1 MSLYFPVTFTA
12 IYLGVI
18 IICNKDVLAND
29 VIRGFYFMKQK
40 KNGFFIT
47 ILLLLI
53 SLAFIVTVSVVFNNI
68 KTNLEREIISSLS
81 EEAEE
86 NAALIEK
93 EIDAKFG
100 VLQSFANELSST
112 GDEIEEIRD
121 MKSFVEVYNFRRMG
135 FVDLNGI
142 AKTTDGFEK
151 DLSFREF
158 YQVGLKG
165 ESFITE
171 SLQETIGDSTEDMIN
186 ILSVPVYDN
195 KGEIK
200 GVLFATYLTEKFH
213 EVIFSDSFQ
222 GEGYTYI
229 VAGDGD
235 VISSYGDG
243 MQKEYDNIFIYTGD
257 AAQYD
262 DAIQEKVEND
272 MREKISRVGIGV
284 NEDNDKYFYCYKPL
298 EIESADMNWYIF
310 SIEPKSVLDERMHP
324 IMRDIQFLTV
334 ILICILVMA
343 NIVFLFYN
351 LRRRQELFRL
361 AYKDSITGGDN
372 FSNFKEKAKKYEN
385 TEGYVIALDI
395 SEFKLVNNVC
405 GNASG
410 DEVLKVIWDVIL
422 ANCNDNEQ
430 AARVNADRFV
440 IFWIESSKKTV
451 TYRIEKL
458 INEIEGISEQLSV
471 PRLYPVIGIRA
482 VEKLDDADKRY
493 GEALRA
499 KALVKNRRDRHY
511 AFYDEIDYDTIVENK
526 KLENGFE
533 KALADK
539 KFEVWYQP
547 KFNSHTGKIV
557 GSEALIRWR
566 ADDGSLISPGRFI
579 PLFEKNGNI
588 IRLDEYVF
596 REVCRQQKEWQK
608 EGIQILPVSVN
619 ISRFSLYY
627 SNVVEK
633 YERIINYYDVDHKY
647 VQIEITESAII
658 ENTVIVELI
667 QKFHD
672 AGFDILLDDFGSGYS
687 SLASLNQMPF
697 DTIKLDKSLV
707 DYVGNENGEKLLKF
721 IVQLVQ
727 SLGMKITAEGVEYKE
742 QLDFLEN
749 LNCDDIQ
756 GFYFSKPLM
765 LADFSAKLT
774 ENN

>member
-1 MSLYFPVTFTA
+1 
-12 IYLGVI
+12 
-18 IICNKDVLAND
+18 
-29 VIRGFYFMKQK
+29 MKQK

-171 SLQETIGDSTEDMIN
+171 SLPETIGDYTEDMIN

-343 NIVFLFYN
+343 NIIFLYYN
-351 LRRRQELFRL
+351 VRRRQELFRL

-405 GNASG
+405 GNARG
-410 DEVLKVIWDVIL
+410 DEVLKVIWDVIM

-493 GEALRA
+493 GDALRA

-526 KLENGFE
+526 NLENGFE

-742 QLDFLEN
+742 
-749 LNCDDIQ
+749 
-756 GFYFSKPLM
+756 
-765 LADFSAKLT
+765 
-774 ENN
+774 

>member
-1 MSLYFPVTFTA
+1 
-12 IYLGVI
+12 
-18 IICNKDVLAND
+18 
-29 VIRGFYFMKQK
+29 MKQK

-112 GDEIEEIRD
+112 GDEIAEIRD
-121 MKSFVEVYNFRRMG
+121 MQSFVEVYNFRRMG

-284 NEDNDKYFYCYKPL
+284 NEDSDKYFYCYKPL

-343 NIVFLFYN
+343 NIIFLFYN
-351 LRRRQELFRL
+351 VRRRQELFRL

-410 DEVLKVIWDVIL
+410 DEVLKVIWDVIM

-440 IFWIESSKKTV
+440 IFWIERSKKTV

-526 KLENGFE
+526 NMENGFE

>member
-1 MSLYFPVTFTA
+1 
-12 IYLGVI
+12 
-18 IICNKDVLAND
+18 
-29 VIRGFYFMKQK
+29 MKQK

-47 ILLLLI
+47 IMLLLI

-68 KTNLEREIISSLS
+68 KTNLESEIISSLS

-86 NAALIEK
+86 NAALIKK

-112 GDEIEEIRD
+112 GDEIAEIRD
-121 MKSFVEVYNFRRMG
+121 MQSFVEVYNFRRMG

-171 SLQETIGDSTEDMIN
+171 SLQDTVGDYTEDMIN
-186 ILSVPVYDN
+186 ILSVPVYDD

-272 MREKISRVGIGV
+272 MREKLSRVGIGV

-343 NIVFLFYN
+343 NIIFLYYN
-351 LRRRQELFRL
+351 VRRRQELFRL

-372 FSNFKEKAKKYEN
+372 FSNFKEKVKKYEN

-405 GNASG
+405 GNARG
-410 DEVLKVIWDVIL
+410 DEVLKAIWDVIM

-440 IFWIESSKKTV
+440 IFWIERSKKTV

-499 KALVKNRRDRHY
+499 KVLVKNRRDRHY

>member
-1 MSLYFPVTFTA
+1 
-12 IYLGVI
+12 
-18 IICNKDVLAND
+18 
-29 VIRGFYFMKQK
+29 MKQK

-647 VQIEITESAII
+647 IQIEITESAII

>member
-1 MSLYFPVTFTA
+1 
-12 IYLGVI
+12 
-18 IICNKDVLAND
+18 
-29 VIRGFYFMKQK
+29 MKQK

-112 GDEIEEIRD
+112 GDEIAEIRD
-121 MKSFVEVYNFRRMG
+121 MQSFVEVYNFKRMG
-135 FVDLNGI
+135 FIDLNGI

-158 YQVGLKG
+158 YQIGLKG
-165 ESFITE
+165 ESFITA
-171 SLQETIGDSTEDMIN
+171 SLLDTVGDHTEDMIN

-213 EVIFSDSFQ
+213 ETIFSDSFQ

-229 VAGDGD
+229 VASDGD

-243 MQKEYDNIFIYTGD
+243 MQKEYDNIFVYKGD
-257 AAQYD
+257 AVKYD
-262 DAIQEKVEND
+262 DVTQEKVENE
-272 MREKISRVGIGV
+272 MREKLSRVGIGV

-334 ILICILVMA
+334 ILIGILVMA
-343 NIVFLFYN
+343 NIIFLYYN
-351 LRRRQELFRL
+351 VRRRQELFRL

-526 KLENGFE
+526 NLENGFE

>member
-1 MSLYFPVTFTA
+1 
-12 IYLGVI
+12 
-18 IICNKDVLAND
+18 
-29 VIRGFYFMKQK
+29 MKQK

-112 GDEIEEIRD
+112 GDEIAEIRD
-121 MKSFVEVYNFRRMG
+121 MQSFVEVYNFRRMG

-343 NIVFLFYN
+343 NIIFLYYN
-351 LRRRQELFRL
+351 VRRRQELFRL

-405 GNASG
+405 GNARG
-410 DEVLKVIWDVIL
+410 DEVLKVIWDVIM

-482 VEKLDDADKRY
+482 VEKLDDADKCY

-499 KALVKNRRDRHY
+499 KSLIKNRRDRHY

>member
-1 MSLYFPVTFTA
+1 
-12 IYLGVI
+12 
-18 IICNKDVLAND
+18 
-29 VIRGFYFMKQK
+29 MKQK

-86 NAALIEK
+86 NAALIKK

-112 GDEIEEIRD
+112 GDEIAEIRD
-121 MKSFVEVYNFRRMG
+121 MQSFVEVYNFRRMG

-343 NIVFLFYN
+343 NIIFLYYN
-351 LRRRQELFRL
+351 VRRRQELFRL

-405 GNASG
+405 GNARG
-410 DEVLKVIWDVIL
+410 DEVLKVIWDVIM

-440 IFWIESSKKTV
+440 IFWIERSKKTV

-499 KALVKNRRDRHY
+499 KSLIKNRRDRHY

>member
-1 MSLYFPVTFTA
+1 
-12 IYLGVI
+12 
-18 IICNKDVLAND
+18 
-29 VIRGFYFMKQK
+29 MKQK

-112 GDEIEEIRD
+112 GDEIAEIRD
-121 MKSFVEVYNFRRMG
+121 MQSFVEVYNFRRMG

-284 NEDNDKYFYCYKPL
+284 NEDSDKYFYCYKPL

-343 NIVFLFYN
+343 NIIFLFYN
-351 LRRRQELFRL
+351 VRRRQELFRL

-410 DEVLKVIWDVIL
+410 DEVLKVIWDVIM

-440 IFWIESSKKTV
+440 IFWIERSKKTV

-499 KALVKNRRDRHY
+499 EALVKNRRDRHY

>member
-1 MSLYFPVTFTA
+1 
-12 IYLGVI
+12 
-18 IICNKDVLAND
+18 
-29 VIRGFYFMKQK
+29 MKQK

-171 SLQETIGDSTEDMIN
+171 SLPETIGDYTEDMIN

-222 GEGYTYI
+222 GEGFTYI

-351 LRRRQELFRL
+351 VRRRQELFRL

>member
-1 MSLYFPVTFTA
+1 
-12 IYLGVI
+12 
-18 IICNKDVLAND
+18 
-29 VIRGFYFMKQK
+29 MKQK

-68 KTNLEREIISSLS
+68 KTNLELEIISSLS

-86 NAALIEK
+86 NAALIKK

-112 GDEIEEIRD
+112 GDEIAEIRD
-121 MKSFVEVYNFRRMG
+121 MQSFVEVYNFRRMG

-171 SLQETIGDSTEDMIN
+171 SLQETVGDYTEDMIN

-272 MREKISRVGIGV
+272 MREKLSRVGIGV

-343 NIVFLFYN
+343 NIIFLYYN
-351 LRRRQELFRL
+351 VRRRQELFRL

-405 GNASG
+405 GNARG
-410 DEVLKVIWDVIL
+410 DEVLKVIWDVIM

-499 KALVKNRRDRHY
+499 KSLIKNRRDRHY

>member
-1 MSLYFPVTFTA
+1 
-12 IYLGVI
+12 
-18 IICNKDVLAND
+18 
-29 VIRGFYFMKQK
+29 MKQK

-112 GDEIEEIRD
+112 GDEIAEIRD
-121 MKSFVEVYNFRRMG
+121 MQSFVEVYNFRRMG

-343 NIVFLFYN
+343 NIIFLYYN
-351 LRRRQELFRL
+351 VRRRQELFRL

-405 GNASG
+405 GNARG
-410 DEVLKVIWDVIL
+410 DEVLKVIWDVIM

-499 KALVKNRRDRHY
+499 KSLIKNRCDRHY

>member
-1 MSLYFPVTFTA
+1 
-12 IYLGVI
+12 
-18 IICNKDVLAND
+18 
-29 VIRGFYFMKQK
+29 MKQK

-47 ILLLLI
+47 IMLLLI

-68 KTNLEREIISSLS
+68 KTNLESEIISSLS

-86 NAALIEK
+86 NAALIKK

-112 GDEIEEIRD
+112 GDEIAEIRD
-121 MKSFVEVYNFRRMG
+121 MQSFVEVYNFRRMG

-171 SLQETIGDSTEDMIN
+171 SLQDTVGDYTEDMIN
-186 ILSVPVYDN
+186 ILSVPVYDD

-272 MREKISRVGIGV
+272 MREKLSRVGIGV

-343 NIVFLFYN
+343 NIIFLYYN
-351 LRRRQELFRL
+351 VRRRQELFRL

-405 GNASG
+405 GNARG
-410 DEVLKVIWDVIL
+410 DEVLKAIWDVIL

-451 TYRIEKL
+451 TYRLEKL

-526 KLENGFE
+526 NLENGFE

>member
-1 MSLYFPVTFTA
+1 
-12 IYLGVI
+12 
-18 IICNKDVLAND
+18 
-29 VIRGFYFMKQK
+29 MKQK

-53 SLAFIVTVSVVFNNI
+53 SLAFIVTISVVFNNI
-68 KTNLEREIISSLS
+68 KTNLESEIISRLS

-112 GDEIEEIRD
+112 GDEIAEIRD
-121 MKSFVEVYNFRRMG
+121 MQSFVEVYNFKRMG
-135 FVDLNGI
+135 FIDLNGI

-158 YQVGLKG
+158 YQIGLKG
-165 ESFITE
+165 ESFITA
-171 SLQETIGDSTEDMIN
+171 SLLDTVGDHTEDMIN

-343 NIVFLFYN
+343 NIIFLYYN
-351 LRRRQELFRL
+351 VRRRQELFRL

-405 GNASG
+405 GNARG
-410 DEVLKVIWDVIL
+410 DEVLKVIWDVIM

-526 KLENGFE
+526 NLENSFE

>member
-1 MSLYFPVTFTA
+1 
-12 IYLGVI
+12 
-18 IICNKDVLAND
+18 
-29 VIRGFYFMKQK
+29 MKQK

-351 LRRRQELFRL
+351 VRRRQELFRL

-405 GNASG
+405 GNARG
-410 DEVLKVIWDVIL
+410 DEVLKVIWDVIM

>member
-1 MSLYFPVTFTA
+1 
-12 IYLGVI
+12 
-18 IICNKDVLAND
+18 
-29 VIRGFYFMKQK
+29 MKQK

-53 SLAFIVTVSVVFNNI
+53 SLAFIAMISVVFNNI
-68 KTNLEREIISSLS
+68 KKNVVIEIISSLS

-112 GDEIEEIRD
+112 GDEIAEIRD
-121 MKSFVEVYNFRRMG
+121 MQSFVEVYNFKRMG
-135 FVDLNGI
+135 FIDLNGI

-158 YQVGLKG
+158 YQIGLKG
-165 ESFITE
+165 ESFITA
-171 SLQETIGDSTEDMIN
+171 SLLDTVGDHTEDMIN

-213 EVIFSDSFQ
+213 ETIFSDSFQ

-243 MQKEYDNIFIYTGD
+243 MQKEYDNIFVYKGD
-257 AAQYD
+257 AVKYD
-262 DAIQEKVEND
+262 DVTQEKVENE
-272 MREKISRVGIGV
+272 MREKLSRVGIGV
-284 NEDNDKYFYCYKPL
+284 NEDNVKYFYCYKPL
-298 EIESADMNWYIF
+298 EIKSADMNWYIF
-310 SIEPKSVLDERMHP
+310 SVEPKSVLDDRMHP
-324 IMRDIQFLTV
+324 IMRDIQFLVV
-334 ILICILVMA
+334 ILIGILFMA
-343 NIVFLFYN
+343 NIIYLYYN
-351 LRRRQELFRL
+351 VRRRQELFRL

-405 GNASG
+405 GNARG
-410 DEVLKVIWDVIL
+410 DEVLKAIWDVIL

-430 AARVNADRFV
+430 AARVNADGFV

-526 KLENGFE
+526 NLENGFE

>member
-1 MSLYFPVTFTA
+1 
-12 IYLGVI
+12 
-18 IICNKDVLAND
+18 
-29 VIRGFYFMKQK
+29 MKQK

-158 YQVGLKG
+158 YQDGLKG

>member
-1 MSLYFPVTFTA
+1 
-12 IYLGVI
+12 
-18 IICNKDVLAND
+18 
-29 VIRGFYFMKQK
+29 MKQK
-40 KNGFFIT
+40 KNSFFIT

-112 GDEIEEIRD
+112 GDEIAEIRD
-121 MKSFVEVYNFRRMG
+121 MQSFVEVYNFRRMG

-243 MQKEYDNIFIYTGD
+243 MQKEYDNIFIYIGD

-262 DAIQEKVEND
+262 DVIQEKVEND
-272 MREKISRVGIGV
+272 MREKVSRVGIGI
-284 NEDNDKYFYCYKPL
+284 NENNDKYFYCYKPL

-343 NIVFLFYN
+343 NIIFLYYN
-351 LRRRQELFRL
+351 VRRRQELFRL

-405 GNASG
+405 GNARG
-410 DEVLKVIWDVIL
+410 DEVLKAIWDVIM

-440 IFWIESSKKTV
+440 IFWIERSKKTV

>member
-1 MSLYFPVTFTA
+1 
-12 IYLGVI
+12 
-18 IICNKDVLAND
+18 
-29 VIRGFYFMKQK
+29 MKQK
-40 KNGFFIT
+40 KNSFFIT
-47 ILLLLI
+47 IMLLLI

-68 KTNLEREIISSLS
+68 KTNLELEIISSLS

-86 NAALIEK
+86 NAALIKK

-112 GDEIEEIRD
+112 GDEIAEIRD
-121 MKSFVEVYNFRRMG
+121 MQSFVEVYNFRRMG

-171 SLQETIGDSTEDMIN
+171 SLQDTVGDYTEDMIN

-272 MREKISRVGIGV
+272 MREKLSRVGIGV

-343 NIVFLFYN
+343 NIIFLYYN
-351 LRRRQELFRL
+351 VRRRQELFRL

-405 GNASG
+405 GNARG
-410 DEVLKVIWDVIL
+410 DEVLKAIWDVIM

-440 IFWIESSKKTV
+440 IFWIERSKKTV

-596 REVCRQQKEWQK
+596 REVCRQQKEWQE

>member
-1 MSLYFPVTFTA
+1 
-12 IYLGVI
+12 
-18 IICNKDVLAND
+18 
-29 VIRGFYFMKQK
+29 MKQK

-112 GDEIEEIRD
+112 GDEIAEIRD
-121 MKSFVEVYNFRRMG
+121 MQSFVEVYNFRRMG

-343 NIVFLFYN
+343 NIIFLYYN
-351 LRRRQELFRL
+351 VRRRQELFRL

-405 GNASG
+405 GNARG
-410 DEVLKVIWDVIL
+410 DEVLKVIWDVIM

-430 AARVNADRFV
+430 AARVNVDRFV

-499 KALVKNRRDRHY
+499 KSLIKNRRDRHY

>member
-1 MSLYFPVTFTA
+1 
-12 IYLGVI
+12 
-18 IICNKDVLAND
+18 
-29 VIRGFYFMKQK
+29 MKQK

-47 ILLLLI
+47 IMLLLI

-68 KTNLEREIISSLS
+68 KTNLESEIISSLS

-86 NAALIEK
+86 NAALIKK

-112 GDEIEEIRD
+112 GDEIAEIRD
-121 MKSFVEVYNFRRMG
+121 MQSFVEVYNFRRMG

-171 SLQETIGDSTEDMIN
+171 SLQDTVGDYTEDMIN

-272 MREKISRVGIGV
+272 MRKKLSRVGIGV

-343 NIVFLFYN
+343 NIIFLYYN
-351 LRRRQELFRL
+351 VRRRQELFRL

-405 GNASG
+405 GNARG
-410 DEVLKVIWDVIL
+410 DEVLKAIWDVIM

-440 IFWIESSKKTV
+440 IFWIERSKKTV

-458 INEIEGISEQLSV
+458 INEIEGISERLSV

>member
-1 MSLYFPVTFTA
+1 
-12 IYLGVI
+12 
-18 IICNKDVLAND
+18 
-29 VIRGFYFMKQK
+29 MKQK

-647 VQIEITESAII
+647 VHIEITESAII

>member
-1 MSLYFPVTFTA
+1 
-12 IYLGVI
+12 
-18 IICNKDVLAND
+18 
-29 VIRGFYFMKQK
+29 MKQK

-53 SLAFIVTVSVVFNNI
+53 SLAFIATISVVFNNI
-68 KTNLEREIISSLS
+68 KKNVVIEIISSLS

-112 GDEIEEIRD
+112 GDEIAEIRD
-121 MKSFVEVYNFRRMG
+121 MQSFVEVYNFKRMG
-135 FVDLNGI
+135 FIDLNGI

-158 YQVGLKG
+158 YQIGLKG
-165 ESFITE
+165 ESFITA
-171 SLQETIGDSTEDMIN
+171 SLLDTVGDHTEDMIN

-213 EVIFSDSFQ
+213 ETIFSDSFQ

-243 MQKEYDNIFIYTGD
+243 MQKEYDNIFVYKGD
-257 AAQYD
+257 AVKYD
-262 DAIQEKVEND
+262 DVTQEKVENE
-272 MREKISRVGIGV
+272 MREKLSRVGIGV
-284 NEDNDKYFYCYKPL
+284 NEDNVKYFYCYKPL
-298 EIESADMNWYIF
+298 EIKSADMNWYIF
-310 SIEPKSVLDERMHP
+310 SVEPKSVLDDRMHP
-324 IMRDIQFLTV
+324 IMRDIQFLVV
-334 ILICILVMA
+334 ILIGILFMA
-343 NIVFLFYN
+343 NIIYLYYN
-351 LRRRQELFRL
+351 VRRRQELFRL

-405 GNASG
+405 GNARG
-410 DEVLKVIWDVIL
+410 DEVLKAIWDVIL

-430 AARVNADRFV
+430 AARVNADGFV

-526 KLENGFE
+526 NLENGFE

-672 AGFDILLDDFGSGYS
+672 AGFDILLDDFESGYS

>member
-1 MSLYFPVTFTA
+1 
-12 IYLGVI
+12 
-18 IICNKDVLAND
+18 
-29 VIRGFYFMKQK
+29 MKQK

-47 ILLLLI
+47 IMLLLI

-68 KTNLEREIISSLS
+68 KTNLESEIISSLS

-86 NAALIEK
+86 NAALIKK

-112 GDEIEEIRD
+112 GDEIAEIRD
-121 MKSFVEVYNFRRMG
+121 MQSFVEVYNFRRMG

-171 SLQETIGDSTEDMIN
+171 SLQDTVGDYTEDMIN

-272 MREKISRVGIGV
+272 MREKLSRVGIGV

-343 NIVFLFYN
+343 NIIFLYYN
-351 LRRRQELFRL
+351 VRRRQELFRL

>member
-1 MSLYFPVTFTA
+1 
-12 IYLGVI
+12 
-18 IICNKDVLAND
+18 
-29 VIRGFYFMKQK
+29 MKQK

-171 SLQETIGDSTEDMIN
+171 SLPETIGDYTEDMIN

-526 KLENGFE
+526 NMENGFE

-667 QKFHD
+667 QKFND

>member
-1 MSLYFPVTFTA
+1 
-12 IYLGVI
+12 
-18 IICNKDVLAND
+18 
-29 VIRGFYFMKQK
+29 MKQK

-47 ILLLLI
+47 IMLLLI

-68 KTNLEREIISSLS
+68 KTNLELEIISSLS

-86 NAALIEK
+86 NAALIKK

-112 GDEIEEIRD
+112 GDEIAEIRD
-121 MKSFVEVYNFRRMG
+121 MQSFVEVYNFRRMG

-171 SLQETIGDSTEDMIN
+171 SLQDTVGDYTEDMIN

-272 MREKISRVGIGV
+272 MREKLSRVGIGV

-343 NIVFLFYN
+343 NIIFLYYN
-351 LRRRQELFRL
+351 VRRRQELFRL

-405 GNASG
+405 GNARG
-410 DEVLKVIWDVIL
+410 DEVLKAIWDVIL

-440 IFWIESSKKTV
+440 IFWIERSKKTV

-633 YERIINYYDVDHKY
+633 YERIINYYDVNHKY

>member
-1 MSLYFPVTFTA
+1 
-12 IYLGVI
+12 
-18 IICNKDVLAND
+18 
-29 VIRGFYFMKQK
+29 MKQK

-53 SLAFIVTVSVVFNNI
+53 SLAFIVTISVVFNNI
-68 KTNLEREIISSLS
+68 KTNLESEIISRLS

-112 GDEIEEIRD
+112 GDEIAEIRD
-121 MKSFVEVYNFRRMG
+121 MQSFVEVYNFKRMG
-135 FVDLNGI
+135 FIDLNGI

-158 YQVGLKG
+158 YQIGLKG
-165 ESFITE
+165 EFFITA
-171 SLQETIGDSTEDMIN
+171 SLLDTVGDHTEDMIN

-343 NIVFLFYN
+343 NIIFLYYN
-351 LRRRQELFRL
+351 VRRRQELFRL

-405 GNASG
+405 GNARG
-410 DEVLKVIWDVIL
+410 DEVLKVIWDVIM

-526 KLENGFE
+526 NLENGFE

>member
-1 MSLYFPVTFTA
+1 
-12 IYLGVI
+12 
-18 IICNKDVLAND
+18 
-29 VIRGFYFMKQK
+29 MKQK

-171 SLQETIGDSTEDMIN
+171 SLPETIGDYTEDMIN

-262 DAIQEKVEND
+262 DVIQEKVEND
-272 MREKISRVGIGV
+272 MREKVSRVGIGI

-343 NIVFLFYN
+343 NIIFLYYN
-351 LRRRQELFRL
+351 VRRRQELFRL

-405 GNASG
+405 GNARG
-410 DEVLKVIWDVIL
+410 DEVLKAIWDVIM

-440 IFWIESSKKTV
+440 IFWIERSKKTV

>member
-1 MSLYFPVTFTA
+1 
-12 IYLGVI
+12 
-18 IICNKDVLAND
+18 
-29 VIRGFYFMKQK
+29 MKQK

-324 IMRDIQFLTV
+324 IMRNIQFLTV

>member
-1 MSLYFPVTFTA
+1 
-12 IYLGVI
+12 
-18 IICNKDVLAND
+18 
-29 VIRGFYFMKQK
+29 MKQK

-171 SLQETIGDSTEDMIN
+171 SLPETIGDYTEDMIN

-405 GNASG
+405 GNARG
-410 DEVLKVIWDVIL
+410 DEVLKVIWDVIM

-499 KALVKNRRDRHY
+499 KSLIKNRRDRHY

>member
-1 MSLYFPVTFTA
+1 
-12 IYLGVI
+12 
-18 IICNKDVLAND
+18 
-29 VIRGFYFMKQK
+29 MKQK

-112 GDEIEEIRD
+112 GDEIAEIRD

-171 SLQETIGDSTEDMIN
+171 SLPETIGDYTEDMIN

-351 LRRRQELFRL
+351 VRRRQELFRL

-499 KALVKNRRDRHY
+499 KALVKNIRDRHY

-658 ENTVIVELI
+658 ENTVSVELI

>member
-1 MSLYFPVTFTA
+1 
-12 IYLGVI
+12 
-18 IICNKDVLAND
+18 
-29 VIRGFYFMKQK
+29 MKQK

-53 SLAFIVTVSVVFNNI
+53 SLAFIVTISVVFNNI
-68 KTNLEREIISSLS
+68 KTNLESEIISRLS

-86 NAALIEK
+86 NVALIEK

-112 GDEIEEIRD
+112 GDEIAEIRD
-121 MKSFVEVYNFRRMG
+121 MQSFVEVYNFKRMG
-135 FVDLNGI
+135 FIDLNGI

-158 YQVGLKG
+158 YQIGLKG
-165 ESFITE
+165 ESFITA
-171 SLQETIGDSTEDMIN
+171 SLLDTVGDHTEDMIN

-213 EVIFSDSFQ
+213 EAIFSDSFQ

-229 VAGDGD
+229 VAGNGD

-257 AAQYD
+257 SSKYGD
-262 DAIQEKVEND
+262 VTQEKVENE
-272 MREKISRVGIGV
+272 MREKLSRVGIGV

-298 EIESADMNWYIF
+298 EIKSADMDWYIF
-310 SIEPKSVLDERMHP
+310 SVEPKSVLDDRMHP
-324 IMRDIQFLTV
+324 IMRDIQFLIV

-343 NIVFLFYN
+343 NIIYLYYN
-351 LRRRQELFRL
+351 VRRRQELFRL

-405 GNASG
+405 GNARG
-410 DEVLKVIWDVIL
+410 DEILKAIWDVIL

-458 INEIEGISEQLSV
+458 INEIEDISEQLSV

-526 KLENGFE
+526 NLENSFE

>member
-1 MSLYFPVTFTA
+1 
-12 IYLGVI
+12 
-18 IICNKDVLAND
+18 
-29 VIRGFYFMKQK
+29 MKQK

-53 SLAFIVTVSVVFNNI
+53 SLAFIATISVVFNNI
-68 KTNLEREIISSLS
+68 KKNVVIEIISSLS

-112 GDEIEEIRD
+112 GDEIAEIRD
-121 MKSFVEVYNFRRMG
+121 MQSFVEVYNFKRMG
-135 FVDLNGI
+135 FIDLNGI

-158 YQVGLKG
+158 YQIGLKG
-165 ESFITE
+165 ESFITA
-171 SLQETIGDSTEDMIN
+171 SLLDTVGDHTEDMIN

-213 EVIFSDSFQ
+213 ETIFSDSFQ

-243 MQKEYDNIFIYTGD
+243 MQKEYDNIFVYKGD
-257 AAQYD
+257 AVKYD
-262 DAIQEKVEND
+262 DVTQEKVENE
-272 MREKISRVGIGV
+272 MREKLSRVGIGV
-284 NEDNDKYFYCYKPL
+284 NEDNVKYFYCYKPL
-298 EIESADMNWYIF
+298 EIKSADMNWYIF
-310 SIEPKSVLDERMHP
+310 SVEPKSVLDERMHP

-334 ILICILVMA
+334 ILIGILVMA
-343 NIVFLFYN
+343 NIIFLYYN
-351 LRRRQELFRL
+351 IRRRQELFRL

-526 KLENGFE
+526 NLENGFE

>member
-1 MSLYFPVTFTA
+1 
-12 IYLGVI
+12 
-18 IICNKDVLAND
+18 
-29 VIRGFYFMKQK
+29 MKQK
-40 KNGFFIT
+40 KNVFFIT

-100 VLQSFANELSST
+100 ILQSFANELSST

-121 MKSFVEVYNFRRMG
+121 MQSFVEVYNFKRMG

-165 ESFITE
+165 ESFITA
-171 SLQETIGDSTEDMIN
+171 SLLETVGDSTEDMIN

-272 MREKISRVGIGV
+272 MREKLSRVGIGV

-310 SIEPKSVLDERMHP
+310 SIEPKSVLNERMHP

-343 NIVFLFYN
+343 NIIFLYYN
-351 LRRRQELFRL
+351 VRRRQELFRL

-499 KALVKNRRDRHY
+499 KALIKNRRDRHY

>member
-1 MSLYFPVTFTA
+1 
-12 IYLGVI
+12 
-18 IICNKDVLAND
+18 
-29 VIRGFYFMKQK
+29 MKQK

-112 GDEIEEIRD
+112 GDEIAEIRD
-121 MKSFVEVYNFRRMG
+121 MQSFVEVYNFRRMG

-343 NIVFLFYN
+343 NIIFLYYN
-351 LRRRQELFRL
+351 VRRRQELFRL

-405 GNASG
+405 GNARG
-410 DEVLKVIWDVIL
+410 DEVLKVIWDVIM

-499 KALVKNRRDRHY
+499 KSLIKNRRDRHY

-526 KLENGFE
+526 NLENGFE

>member
-1 MSLYFPVTFTA
+1 
-12 IYLGVI
+12 
-18 IICNKDVLAND
+18 
-29 VIRGFYFMKQK
+29 MKQK

-171 SLQETIGDSTEDMIN
+171 SLPETIGDYTEDMIN

-351 LRRRQELFRL
+351 VRRRQELFRL

-405 GNASG
+405 GNARG
-410 DEVLKVIWDVIL
+410 DEVLKAIWDVIM

-440 IFWIESSKKTV
+440 IFWIERSKKTV

>member
-1 MSLYFPVTFTA
+1 
-12 IYLGVI
+12 
-18 IICNKDVLAND
+18 
-29 VIRGFYFMKQK
+29 MKQK

-112 GDEIEEIRD
+112 GDEIAEIRD
-121 MKSFVEVYNFRRMG
+121 MQSFVEVYNFRRMG

-351 LRRRQELFRL
+351 VRRRQELFRL

-526 KLENGFE
+526 NLENGFE

-667 QKFHD
+667 QKLHD

-727 SLGMKITAEGVEYKE
+727 SLGMKITAEGVEYNE

>member
-1 MSLYFPVTFTA
+1 
-12 IYLGVI
+12 
-18 IICNKDVLAND
+18 
-29 VIRGFYFMKQK
+29 MKQK

-672 AGFDILLDDFGSGYS
+672 AGLDILLDDFGSGYS

>member
-1 MSLYFPVTFTA
+1 
-12 IYLGVI
+12 
-18 IICNKDVLAND
+18 
-29 VIRGFYFMKQK
+29 MKQK
-40 KNGFFIT
+40 KNSFFIT
-47 ILLLLI
+47 IMLLLI

-68 KTNLEREIISSLS
+68 KTNLESEIISSLS

-86 NAALIEK
+86 NAALIKK

-112 GDEIEEIRD
+112 GDEIAEIRD
-121 MKSFVEVYNFRRMG
+121 MQSFVEVYNFRRMG

-171 SLQETIGDSTEDMIN
+171 SLQDTVGDYTEDMIN

-272 MREKISRVGIGV
+272 MREKLSRVGIGV

-343 NIVFLFYN
+343 NIIFLYYN
-351 LRRRQELFRL
+351 VRRRQELFRI

-405 GNASG
+405 GNARG
-410 DEVLKVIWDVIL
+410 DEVLKAIWDVIM

-440 IFWIESSKKTV
+440 IFWIERSKKTV

-633 YERIINYYDVDHKY
+633 YERIINYYDVNHKY

>member
-1 MSLYFPVTFTA
+1 
-12 IYLGVI
+12 
-18 IICNKDVLAND
+18 
-29 VIRGFYFMKQK
+29 MKQK
-40 KNGFFIT
+40 KNSFFIT
-47 ILLLLI
+47 IMLLLI

-68 KTNLEREIISSLS
+68 KTNLESEIISSLS

-86 NAALIEK
+86 NAALIKK

-112 GDEIEEIRD
+112 GDEIAEIRD
-121 MKSFVEVYNFRRMG
+121 MQSFVEVYNFRRMG

-171 SLQETIGDSTEDMIN
+171 SLQDTVGDYTEDMIN

-272 MREKISRVGIGV
+272 MREKLSRVGIGV

-343 NIVFLFYN
+343 NIIFLYYN
-351 LRRRQELFRL
+351 VRRRQELFRL

-405 GNASG
+405 GNARG
-410 DEVLKVIWDVIL
+410 DEVLKAIWDVIM

-440 IFWIESSKKTV
+440 IFWIERSKKTV

>member
-1 MSLYFPVTFTA
+1 
-12 IYLGVI
+12 
-18 IICNKDVLAND
+18 
-29 VIRGFYFMKQK
+29 MKQK

-112 GDEIEEIRD
+112 DDEIAEIRD
-121 MKSFVEVYNFRRMG
+121 MQSFVKVYNFKRMG

-165 ESFITE
+165 ESFITA
-171 SLQETIGDSTEDMIN
+171 SLLETVGDSTEDMIN

-229 VAGDGD
+229 VAGDGG

-257 AAQYD
+257 AAKYD
-262 DAIQEKVEND
+262 DVTQEKVENE
-272 MREKISRVGIGV
+272 MREKLSRVGIGV
-284 NEDNDKYFYCYKPL
+284 NENNDKYFYCYKPL
-298 EIESADMNWYIF
+298 EIKSADMDWYIF
-310 SIEPKSVLDERMHP
+310 SVEPKSVLDERMHP

-334 ILICILVMA
+334 ILVCILVMA
-343 NIVFLFYN
+343 NIIFLYYN
-351 LRRRQELFRL
+351 VRRRQELFRL

-405 GNASG
+405 GNARG

-451 TYRIEKL
+451 AYRIEKL

-499 KALVKNRRDRHY
+499 KALVKYRRDRHY

-633 YERIINYYDVDHKY
+633 YERIINYYDLDHKY

-658 ENTVIVELI
+658 ENTVIAELI